1 MKFAKLSIAAIAV
14 LGLSSSVMAI
24 DLSSMTIKPMAKV
37 KLYYETI
44 ATDADGSD
52 LFSQNGGTL
61 PAGST
66 QPVHPLSVGG
76 ASGQALLSVGAT
88 GAFTKC
94 FGYGLEYTM
103 VDTLGLENNLVSN
116 TRMGDGIQGRD
127 GQGSILDTQHW
138 ASQAYITYTP
148 CDSFMERTTF
158 KIGRQ
163 YLDTPLAFT
172 ETWNLAPNSFD
183 AAVVVNN
190 DIANTTIIGAYVGK
204 GNGLFVRVADGDD
217 FQPYA
222 QEGAYAIG
230 AVVEPIKGLPISL
243 WGYDVVNV
251 AQAIWADTS
260 FKTKL
265 SNIGLDVGVQYAMI
279 TPDDDAN
286 SFATGLGIVNPDDS
300 SGFGV
305 KLGTNMNVAG
315 MGFGLMAAY
324 SSVDDAGVI
333 ALANTATLAV
343 NGGVAGGKKTKLYTA
358 GIYTDGTHVAQPGSD
373 AFKVKASTKLDGI
386 GKLIVQYV
394 HNENEARPVLDV
406 DEIDVILATKL
417 PGGLGAKLI
426 YMNRA
431 YDQVNADKVHND
443 ADHVRV
449 ILSKKF

>member
-14 LGLSSSVMAI
+14 LGLGSSVMAF
-24 DLSSMTIKPMAKV
+24 DLSSATIKPMAKV

-52 LFSQNGGTL
+52 LFAQSGGTAA
-61 PAGST
+61 AGQAT
-66 QPVHPLSVGG
+66 HPLSVGG
-76 ASGQALLSVGAT
+76 ASGQALFSVGAT
-88 GAFTKC
+88 GALTKC

-103 VDTLGLENNLVSN
+103 VDTLGLENNLVSGV
-116 TRMGDGIQGRD
+116 RMGNGITGDNGRTA
-127 GQGSILDTQHW
+127 LDTQHW

-172 ETWNLAPNSFD
+172 ENWNIAPNSFD
-183 AAVVVNN
+183 AAVIVNN
-190 DIANTTIIGAYVGK
+190 DIANTTLVAAYVGK
-204 GNGLFVRVADGDD
+204 GNGAFVKVSNADK
-217 FQPYA
+217 FTPYA
-222 QEGAYAIG
+222 QEGAYAVG

-260 FKTKL
+260 YKTKL
-265 SNIGLDVGVQYAMI
+265 AGFGLNLGAQYAMI

-286 SFATGLGIVNPDDS
+286 AFATGLGITNPDDS

-305 KLGTNMNVAG
+305 KVGTSMNLAG

-324 SSVDDAGVI
+324 SSVDDDGII

-343 NGGVAGGKKTKLYTA
+343 KGGVAGGKKTKLYTA
-358 GIYTDGTHVAQPGSD
+358 GIYSDGTHVAQPGSD

-417 PGGLGAKLI
+417 PGGLGGKII

-431 YDQVNADKVHND
+431 YDQVNNDAVHND
-443 ADHVRV
+443 ADHVRI

>member
-14 LGLSSSVMAI
+14 LGFSGSVMAF
-24 DLSSMTIKPMAKV
+24 DLSNITVKPMAQV

-52 LFSQNGGTL
+52 LFSRTGGTL

-76 ASGQALLSVGAT
+76 ASGQALVSVGAT

-103 VDTLGLENNLVSN
+103 VDTLGLENNLVSGV
-116 TRMGDGIQGRD
+116 RMGSGIGH
-127 GQGSILDTQHW
+127 GPLDTQHW

-148 CDSFMERTTF
+148 CDSLLERTTF

-172 ETWNLAPNSFD
+172 ERWNIAPNSFD
-183 AAVVVNN
+183 AAVLMNN
-190 DIANTTIIGAYVGK
+190 DIANTTLVAAYVGK
-204 GNGLFVRVADGDD
+204 GNGQFVKVSNADN
-217 FQPYA
+217 FQPYVK
-222 QEGAYAIG
+222 EGAYAVG
-230 AVVEPIKGLPISL
+230 AITSLLDGSIPISV

-251 AQAIWADTS
+251 AQALWADAGYKAK
-260 FKTKL
+260 FGDV
-265 SNIGLDVGVQYAMI
+265 GLDIGAQYAMI

-286 SFATGLGIVNPDDS
+286 SYATSLGLVNPDDS

-305 KLGTNMNVAG
+305 KVGTNLALAG
-315 MGFGLMAAY
+315 MNFGLMAAY
-324 SSVDDAGVI
+324 SSVDDDGVV
-333 ALANTATLAV
+333 ALGNTATIK
-343 NGGVAGGKKTKLYTA
+343 AGTGMGKKTKLYTA
-358 GIYTDGTHVAQPGSD
+358 AIYGDGTHVAIPGSD

-386 GKLIVQYV
+386 GKFIVQYV
-394 HNENEARPVLDV
+394 HNENDVKPVLDM

-417 PGGLGAKLI
+417 PGGLGAKFI

-431 YDQVNADKVHND
+431 YDNVNADAVHND